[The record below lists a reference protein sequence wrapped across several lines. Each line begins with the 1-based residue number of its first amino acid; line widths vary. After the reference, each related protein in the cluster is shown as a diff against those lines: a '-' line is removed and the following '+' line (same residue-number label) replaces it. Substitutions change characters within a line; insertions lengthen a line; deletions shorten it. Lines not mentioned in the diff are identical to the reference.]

1 MNRSLLALGGALA
14 SLALLAACADDG
26 NTLRAPPPG
35 ASAPPLTS
43 TTLANA
49 STANAPLTLASPSFD
64 EGGEIPIE
72 NTCDGENASPPLTWG
87 AVPED
92 TAELAITVTDTDF
105 NGFVHWVIT
114 NIDPAV
120 QAMAIGNVPDGS
132 VQALN
137 GLGSSGWTG
146 PCPQLGSGQ
155 HRYAFT
161 LYALS
166 TPSGV
171 TADMTGTD
179 AIAAIE
185 QHPALKASLSGLY
198 QRAG

>member
-1 MNRSLLALGGALA
+1 MNRTALALGGALA
-14 SLALLAACADDG
+14 SLALLTACADDG
-26 NTLRAPPPG
+26 RTLRAPPPD

-43 TTLANA
+43 TTVANA
-49 STANAPLTLASPSFD
+49 SIVNPTLTLASPSFD
-64 EGGEIPIE
+64 DDGAIPIE

-87 AVPED
+87 AVPES
-92 TAELAITVTDTDF
+92 TVELAITVTDTDA

-120 QAMAIGNVPDGS
+120 QAISIGNVPDGS
-132 VQALN
+132 IQAKN
-137 GLGSSGWTG
+137 GAGSPGWTG
-146 PCPQLGSGQ
+146 PCPPPGSVP
-155 HRYAFT
+155 HHYVFT
-161 LYALS
+161 LYSLS

-171 TADMTGTD
+171 TADMTGAD

-185 QHPALKASLSGLY
+185 QHPALTASLTGLY